1 MTPLDPARAA
11 ITRRAAEGARLT
23 RLAAAPRPRT
33 GRRTQQAI
41 DALLRLRTEIALGAA
56 HARVLHLCERHL
68 HGHTGHGRAVAR
80 DEQQLA
86 AGARSPGGGREAR
99 RGAGAAS
106 AAPRG
111 LVWFETLGWRDALG
125 GIGRQDG
132 PTE

>member
-56 HARVLHLCERHL
+56 HADLLERIDDEL
-68 HGHTGHGRAVAR
+68 FSLRRA
-80 DEQQLA
+80 ETKK
-86 AGARSPGGGREAR
+86 
-99 RGAGAAS
+99 
-106 AAPRG
+106 AAPKGG
-111 LVWFETLGWRDALG
+111 LSKGTRPVPTSG
-125 GIGRQDG
+125 DG
-132 PTE
+132 AKL